1 MIVPRYWAEAREQG
15 RLNGRN
21 FTVRRFGWSDESAE
35 AAATHAAER
44 AREAVAAALA
54 GELVPPWES
63 RVTYGG
69 TDGLPIREEIVEQKG
84 DAVVTRNTYGARCL
98 NTPDVLFADV
108 DFADLAPPRGLAPWL
123 ALGVALATAAA
134 VVARPLLSL
143 TAVAV
148 GALAWVILKRRQR
161 WAARERRG
169 LAVALERVRGFVAAH
184 PGWVLRLYR
193 TPVGLRVVAVHR
205 RFSADE
211 PAVTELFAAL
221 GADRDYVRLCRL
233 QRCFRAR
240 LSAKPWR
247 IGITDRLRPRPGV
260 WPITD
265 PEKLDRRREWVGRYE
280 ARARGFAA
288 CRFLEEIGD
297 GLGDPRAADVVRWHD
312 ELSRAR
318 SELPLA

>member
-15 RLNGRN
+15 RLKGRS

-35 AAATHAAER
+35 AAAAHAAER

-54 GELVPPWES
+54 GEPVPPWES

-69 TDGLPIREEIVEQKG
+69 SEGLPIREEIVEQQG

-108 DFADLAPPRGLAPWL
+108 DFADLSPRRRGAPWL
-123 ALGVALATAAA
+123 ALGAGLAAA
-134 VVARPLLSL
+134 AALIAWPLLAM
-143 TAVAV
+143 TAFAV
-148 GALAWVILKRRQR
+148 GALGWVLLMRRQR
-161 WAARERRG
+161 WAARARRG
-169 LAVALERVRGFVAAH
+169 LALALGRVHGFVATH
-184 PGWVLRLYR
+184 SGWVLRLYR
-193 TPVGLRVVAVHR
+193 TPVGLRVVAIHR
-205 RFSADE
+205 RFSPDE

-247 IGITDRLRPRPGV
+247 IGVTDRLRPRPGV

-265 PEKLDRRREWVGRYE
+265 PEKLERRREWVGRYE

-297 GLGDPRAADVVRWHD
+297 GFGDPKAADVVRWHD
-312 ELSRAR
+312 ELSGAR
-318 SELPLA
+318 SGLPLA